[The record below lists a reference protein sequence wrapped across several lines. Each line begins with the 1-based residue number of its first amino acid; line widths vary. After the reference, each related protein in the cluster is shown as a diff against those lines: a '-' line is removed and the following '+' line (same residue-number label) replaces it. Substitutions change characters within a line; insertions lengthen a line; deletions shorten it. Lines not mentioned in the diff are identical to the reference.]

1 LSFILE
7 YFVYENRWVSPLLK
21 QSRKEGTLQ
30 TVDLYDLPP
39 HLESTNLTDKL
50 EANWFEEIQR
60 NPDNP
65 SLFRA
70 TIRTMRWKPLLLGLL
85 LVIKVSLIL

>member
-1 LSFILE
+1 M
-7 YFVYENRWVSPLLK
+7 YENRWVSPLLM

-39 HLESTNLTDKL
+39 HLESATLTDKL
-50 EANWFEEIQR
+50 EANWFDEIQLH
-60 NPDNP
+60 PDNP